1 MIHLLEEQL
10 EIITLG
16 KEYLGGVRDNVSCC
30 FYDRM
35 SEPIEFKQTMDYIQA
50 KYTIVNRNCTKSGSH
65 DDFHNFVPEKEAF
78 VSGCAS

>member
-50 KYTIVNRNCTKSGSH
+50 KYTSENTNL
-65 DDFHNFVPEKEAF
+65 
-78 VSGCAS
+78 